1 MLTVRLY
8 KTPACGLCA
17 AALAALGRLART
29 RRLAI
34 ERVDVSAD
42 PLLARYVL
50 RVPVLVVGEAEL
62 DAAGLADGAIARWL
76 DEVAGASG
84 R

>member
-1 MLTVRLY
+1 MIVRLY
-8 KTPACGLCA
+8 GTPACGLCT

-34 ERVDVSAD
+34 EQVDVSAD
-42 PLLARYVL
+42 PLLARYAL
-50 RVPVLVVGEAEL
+50 RVPVLAVGDAEL

-76 DEVAGASG
+76 DELSG